1 MRRTRLLLAACTSAL
16 AMSLSAPLGASASP
30 GASVEPSDRDAARAL
45 LEDILK
51 IRTAKGYG
59 QTPAQAELLAERLR
73 AAGFTDDQ
81 IDIPTTMI
89 DGEEV
94 RRGGGSFDTLKT
106 FKAYGTRTIRIE
118 LKSKEAPRTT
128 ANR

>member
-51 IRTAKGYG
+51 I
-59 QTPAQAELLAERLR
+59 L
-73 AAGFTDDQ
+73 
-81 IDIPTTMI
+81 DIPDIRLSGMFTTGYQSLRPSDLQI
-89 DGEEV
+89 LTQV
-94 RRGGGSFDTLKT
+94 L
-106 FKAYGTRTIRIE
+106 
-118 LKSKEAPRTT
+118 
-128 ANR
+128 